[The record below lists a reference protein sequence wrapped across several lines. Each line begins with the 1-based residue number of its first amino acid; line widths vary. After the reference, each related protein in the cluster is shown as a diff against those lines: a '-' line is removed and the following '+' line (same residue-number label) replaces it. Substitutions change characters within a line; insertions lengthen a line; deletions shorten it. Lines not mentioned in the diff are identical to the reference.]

1 MQFDNCKRE
10 KRANLRG
17 NFFCLTQT
25 GNHRSTA
32 QVFLGRI
39 LIGRNFG
46 EKIAKGFA
54 RRGCF
59 GFKILFVTDGV
70 GVDVVEGNGASLSL
84 VQF

>member
-1 MQFDNCKRE
+1 MG
-10 KRANLRG
+10 L
-17 NFFCLTQT
+17 
-25 GNHRSTA
+25 
-32 QVFLGRI
+32 I

-54 RRGCF
+54 RLGCF